1 MATRL
6 GTLEFDPLA
15 CNISKVRR
23 GHARAMHWCYIFVD
37 STLICHFTLAF
48 ELGRSANPPGPIFAV
63 ALFDSSFYAAS
74 VLRARLLHCVGV
86 NRLLLAAIWLLKK
99 PRVFPFGT
107 IVGPVTA

>member
-37 STLICHFTLAF
+37 LTLIFHFSLAF
-48 ELGRSANPPGPIFAV
+48 GLGHSMNPPGPSFTI
-63 ALFDSSFYAAS
+63 ALFDSSLHAAP
-74 VLRARLLHCVGV
+74 VLVARRLHCVRV
-86 NRLLLAAIWLLKK
+86 ISLLLVAI
-99 PRVFPFGT
+99 
-107 IVGPVTA
+107 